1 MTTIATVGR
10 RVASDASGRPPGGF
24 MPTLDPERMRES
36 TSRFAQRCAAK
47 RIFPERLT
55 LELSYACNLACP
67 ACPRHSVTAPPA
79 VGRMGTDLALRL
91 VDEASANGVTAL
103 VPFFRGESVLH
114 PDLAAIVAHAKR
126 RGIAS
131 VQLASNATLMTP
143 ERAAL
148 LLDAGLDFVSFSVD
162 TIDPALYAQRRQNG
176 ELETTLA
183 NIEAFLRLRDERG
196 AATKVQISSVELPR
210 TAEGAAQAGEQVRGR
225 RRFIDYWLSRGCDV
239 RFYPRHS
246 ENGVFGSLAPENV
259 APHDKRLPCLKPVLD
274 MVVLADGSAAVC
286 NHDWDRGA
294 NEPLGD
300 VAASSIEAV
309 YNGPAYR
316 ELRRRHGQGDLAGV
330 LPCGGCDHWQVW
342 HVSSTRAGELY
353 VSGT

>member
-1 MTTIATVGR
+1 
-10 RVASDASGRPPGGF
+10 

-36 TSRFAQRCAAK
+36 TSRVAPRGAAQRLWPA
-47 RIFPERLT
+47 RLPLER
-55 LELSYACNLACP
+55 SAACNLACP

-79 VGRMGTDLALRL
+79 VGRMRTDLALRL

-148 LLDAGLDFVSFSVD
+148 LLDAGLNFVSFSVD
-162 TIDPALYAQRRQNG
+162 TIDPDLYARRRQNG
-176 ELETTLA
+176 ELEATLA
-183 NIEAFLRLRDERG
+183 NIGAFLRLREERG
-196 AATKVQISSVELPR
+196 AATRVQISSVELPR
-210 TAEGAAQAGEQVRGR
+210 TAAGATQAEEPGRGR
-225 RRFIDYWLSRGCDV
+225 QRFIDHWLSRGCDV

-246 ENGVFGSLAPENV
+246 ENGVFGSLAPEHV

-316 ELRRRHGQGDLAGV
+316 ELRRRHAQGDLDGV
-330 LPCGGCDHWQVW
+330 SPCGGCDHWQVW
-342 HVSSTRAGELY
+342 HVSSSRAGELY
-353 VSGT
+353 VSGE